1 MGNPYAFFILTHYRR
16 FKMLETKD
24 PLKDRPETY
33 VTLKEAAKYL
43 RVSYRTV
50 YRWLSQG
57 RLKFFRAGAG
67 STRIPLSE
75 LDKFIAENTS
85 KTQTEE

>member
-1 MGNPYAFFILTHYRR
+1 MF
-16 FKMLETKD
+16 ETKD
-24 PLKDRPETY
+24 PLENRSGTY

-57 RLKFFRAGAG
+57 KLKFFRVGAG

-85 KTQTEE
+85 ETKKEE

>member
-1 MGNPYAFFILTHYRR
+1 
-16 FKMLETKD
+16 MLEMKD
-24 PLKDRPETY
+24 PLENRPETY

-57 RLKFFRAGAG
+57 RLKFFRAGAE

-75 LDKFIAENTS
+75 LDKFIAENTNET
-85 KTQTEE
+85 KKEK

>member
-1 MGNPYAFFILTHYRR
+1 
-16 FKMLETKD
+16 MLETKD

-33 VTLKEAAKYL
+33 ITLKEAAKYL

>member
-1 MGNPYAFFILTHYRR
+1 
-16 FKMLETKD
+16 MLVTKD

-57 RLKFFRAGAG
+57 RSGIDPHSAFRAGQVH
-67 STRIPLSE
+67 R
-75 LDKFIAENTS
+75 
-85 KTQTEE
+85 